1 MDLAPVIEALQ
12 ATLSPQHR
20 KQAEE
25 KLAQVYFLFSKNI
38 QIQYVFFRS
47 AKQRVLSHVLCR
59 LFSMNNV
66 IWALDKL
73 VKFFCIYL

>member
-25 KLAQVYFLFSKNI
+25 KLAQVYFLFSKKKFKFNT
-38 QIQYVFFRS
+38 FFLDL
-47 AKQRVLSHVLCR
+47 Q
-59 LFSMNNV
+59 NNG
-66 IWALDKL
+66 
-73 VKFFCIYL
+73 FCPMSCADYSQ